1 MKISS
6 QHYSSYFD
14 VPHDEFVR
22 LGVYDGFVNEDSTLH
37 INPLLLKKCNVP
49 EFERAYESFLDHF
62 KPILLL
68 ATRINDNP
76 KCFKEIERRF
86 QFKEIAN
93 TGLGYSNGSSGTGIS
108 GKLARQLAVSSIEV
122 INEGMRDPNFFAI
135 LSFIEENIGA
145 DRISDMTI
153 SILYER
159 FLVYTQRVATELNIK
174 TKTFRDAEGNK
185 YQLPVNGKNRKNI
198 LFIPDCLLCDLPLAR
213 SFDDISTVCD
223 YNDQLRRKVA
233 EAIGLSWADFQ
244 QLHKSELKEYI
255 IRNRELLTMIVDSFK
270 SLDVIP
276 YDFIKDNLGEYLDR
290 EGIKADVIAN
300 PIEFLEDFD
309 KDNVMQVTLAICE
322 QFKKLIEC
330 NHMYH
335 LLYNDDGTPKS
346 ETATQLVFYLVAYNY
361 CIANDIDL
369 SRECDP
375 GCGELDFKLSSGCHD
390 KVLIEVKLSTNS
402 RLAHGL
408 TRQLPA
414 YQQAENTPKGILLI
428 IKLNNSDE
436 KRIERVQKMRQSM
449 YTKYGNAPDIIVVD
463 ATEKPSA
470 SKI

>member
-6 QHYSSYFD
+6 QHYSSYFG
-14 VPHDEFVR
+14 VPHEEFVR

-37 INPLLLKKCNVP
+37 INPLLLKNCNAS
-49 EFERAYESFLDHF
+49 EFEGAYESFLDHF

-68 ATRINDNP
+68 ATRASESP

-86 QFKEIAN
+86 QFKEITN

-108 GKLARQLAVSSIEV
+108 GKLAKQLATSSIEV

-153 SILYER
+153 SILYKR
-159 FLVYTQRVATELNIK
+159 FLVYTQRVALELKVK
-174 TKTFRDAEGNK
+174 TKSFRDAEGNM
-185 YQLPVNGKNRKNI
+185 YQLPVNENNRKSM

-223 YNDQLRRKVA
+223 YNDRLRRKVA
-233 EAIGLSWADFQ
+233 EAIGLSWTDFQ
-244 QLHKSELKEYI
+244 KLHKSDLKEYI
-255 IRNRELLTMIVDSFK
+255 IRNRELLKMIVDSFK

-276 YDFIKDNLGEYLDR
+276 YDFIKDELGEYLDR
-290 EGIKADVIAN
+290 DRIKEDVKSN
-300 PIEFLEDFD
+300 PIELSEDFN
-309 KDNVMQVTLAICE
+309 KDDVMQVTLTICR
-322 QFKKLIEC
+322 QFKKLIED

-335 LLYNDDGTPKS
+335 LLYNDDGSPKS

-361 CIANDIDL
+361 CMANNIDL

-375 GCGELDFKLSSGCHD
+375 GCGELDFKLSTGFRD
-390 KVLIEVKLSTNS
+390 KVLIEVKLSSNS
-402 RLAHGL
+402 RLSHGL

-414 YQQAENTPKGILLI
+414 YQKAEDTAKGILLI
-428 IKLNNSDE
+428 MRLDSADD
-436 KRIERVQKMRQSM
+436 KRIKKVVDMRQSIFEQ
-449 YTKYGNAPDIIVVD
+449 YGNAPEVIIVD
-463 ATEKPSA
+463 ATKKPSA
-470 SKI
+470 SKL